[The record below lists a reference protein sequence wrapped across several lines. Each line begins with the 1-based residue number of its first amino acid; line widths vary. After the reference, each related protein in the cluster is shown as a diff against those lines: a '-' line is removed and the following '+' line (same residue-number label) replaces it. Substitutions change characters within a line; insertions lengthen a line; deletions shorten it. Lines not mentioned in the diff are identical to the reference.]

1 LPTAR
6 RAPADQPSCGDRK
19 CPTSRPLPW
28 PKAWLRL
35 ALAFIDLDD
44 DEVVTRSLRI
54 ARRLAAANPA
64 PELRGLETLHA
75 HAQDATP
82 AALTAHVGACG
93 ACGRHALTAWR
104 SPHRIARAMPRGERV
119 GHPELSALGGTG
131 SLALARYRV
140 GLDTPLPALRGQTP
154 REAAGSKAG
163 RPRVVALLKDM
174 ESLSAYDFGWMWGDL
189 GLDRPG

>member
-1 LPTAR
+1 
-6 RAPADQPSCGDRK
+6 
-19 CPTSRPLPW
+19 
-28 PKAWLRL
+28 
-35 ALAFIDLDD
+35 
-44 DEVVTRSLRI
+44 
-54 ARRLAAANPA
+54 
-64 PELRGLETLHA
+64 
-75 HAQDATP
+75 
-82 AALTAHVGACG
+82 
-93 ACGRHALTAWR
+93 
-104 SPHRIARAMPRGERV
+104 MPRGERV